1 MLSNED
7 VITIV
12 ASARKRS
19 IAARLLVDCAVR
31 AWRHKYP
38 NSKVDDCAAICLF
51 LKNKPQLTKSMSE
64 TSRFSNYYPELPV
77 PRQSKN
83 LKTDDG
89 LETVLNCEIAP
100 RPRADDSTKIS
111 LSVSHGLSHRKPA
124 KDVR

>member
-51 LKNKPQLTKSMSE
+51 LKNKPLLTKSMSE
-64 TSRFSNYYPELPV
+64 TSRFSNNYPELHV
-77 PRQSKN
+77 SRQSNN
-83 LKTDDG
+83 LNTDDG
-89 LETVLNCEIAP
+89 LETVVNCEIP
-100 RPRADDSTKIS
+100 SRPRVDDSTKIS
-111 LSVSHGLSHRKPA
+111 RSMSHDLTHRKPA
-124 KDVR
+124 KDDK